1 MINRQF
7 VLGPTVTTGS
17 RRRHLGPFIV
27 VEGPH
32 RHRPRLETLKQFGS
46 DHVVDC
52 LVGRGAILK
61 RRMGTSKVGIR
72 PRDVVSNNVN
82 IRWFT
87 RLVHGDY
94 SNERVAV

>member
-1 MINRQF
+1 
-7 VLGPTVTTGS
+7 
-17 RRRHLGPFIV
+17 
-27 VEGPH
+27 
-32 RHRPRLETLKQFGS
+32 
-46 DHVVDC
+46 
-52 LVGRGAILK
+52 
-61 RRMGTSKVGIR
+61 MGTSKVGIR